1 MTLKFSMYDS
11 VSSALEQP
19 TLRPMRS
26 NLHLLMF
33 RLMKLVPAKYIVNQA
48 LERGELDPG
57 GLVLETSSGTF
68 ALGLGI
74 VCCERSLPFVIFS
87 DPVIDRDLRNHL
99 EFLGG
104 EVCIL
109 ETPAKVGGYQ
119 QARLDALHARLQ
131 RSPGAYWT
139 RQYSNPDN
147 RRAYHAVAD
156 RLVAGLGARRLT
168 LVGSVGSGGSTCG
181 LIERLREHDP
191 ATKLIGVDTFGSVL
205 FGQPDGARK
214 LRGLGNS
221 LLPSNLDHSHFDEIH
236 WVGADAGFNAAR
248 NLLRKEAL
256 YVGPTTGAAWLVANW
271 RSALHPDETVVF
283 LGADEG
289 YRYASTVFDSD
300 WLMANGLHPDG
311 PLPEAPTEAVHPAHA
326 RGAWARFPWR
336 RRMLAEVMQPAC
348 GVA

>member
-1 MTLKFSMYDS
+1 MTLDFPTYNS

-19 TLRPMRS
+19 ILRPMR
-26 NLHLLMF
+26 NKLHLLMF
-33 RLMKLVPAKYIVNQA
+33 RLMKLVPAKYILTRA
-48 LERGELDPG
+48 LERGELGPG

-74 VCCERSLPFVIFS
+74 VCCERGLPFVIFS

-109 ETPAKVGGYQ
+109 DSPAKVGGYQ

-131 RSPGAYWT
+131 TSPRAFWT

-156 RLVAGLGARRLT
+156 QLVAGLGERLT

-191 ATKLIGVDTFGSVL
+191 AAKLIGVDTFGSVL
-205 FGQPDGARK
+205 FGQPDGARMM
-214 LRGLGNS
+214 RGLGNS

-236 WVGADAGFNAAR
+236 WVGAEAGFNAAR
-248 NLLRKEAL
+248 SLLRKEAL
-256 YVGPTTGAAWLVANW
+256 YAGPTTGAAWLVASW
-271 RSALHPDETVVF
+271 YSALHPEETVVF

-289 YRYASTVFDSD
+289 YRYASTVFDSG
-300 WLMANGLHPDG
+300 WLAANGLRPDA
-311 PLPEAPTEAVHPAHA
+311 PLPEGPNDAAHPAYA
-326 RGAWARFPWR
+326 RGAWARFSWR
-336 RRMLAEVMQPAC
+336 RRTLAEVTQSTRGA
-348 GVA
+348 A